1 MPFPPSLRNR
11 MITLPAIVGACLMTA
26 QAQDWKGRIV
36 KEGDVTVVQNPKD
49 PIHRGQVLGLKE
61 DWTIG
66 GKSATGDQALAR
78 PWCIS
83 VDKEGLLYILD
94 IQDACVKVFDGTG
107 TYVRT
112 IGRRGQGPGEIGAA
126 FSIMIPAKSKTLIF
140 NDVGGRRLAFFSLD
154 GMFQKNLPV
163 RGFSDDPVID
173 SRFDIY
179 IDSIDIRNHKE
190 SLKKMNPDM
199 TAVLAEIFDQPLDES
214 HNPFKA
220 RTRWI
225 LDPEDHFILG
235 RATSYEFD
243 IFDSRCVLSR
253 KIRRDYDPQRVSKS
267 DVDEFLKRG
276 APPGVNP
283 TYDFS
288 THHAYYR
295 SFFVDDQGHLFVQT
309 WERTAGNAQDIHD
322 VFDSQGR
329 FVGRVAMPRHEDLI
343 NPTTRVL
350 KKSKFYAIEPD
361 DEGDNVVKSYSV
373 TWLIPG
379 EKGG

>member
-1 MPFPPSLRNR
+1 M
-11 MITLPAIVGACLMTA
+11 MTLSAVVAACLMSA
-26 QAQDWKGRIV
+26 QAQNWKGRII
-36 KEGDVTVVQNPKD
+36 KEGDVTVVQNPKN
-49 PIHRGQVLGLKE
+49 PIYEGPALSLRE
-61 DWTIG
+61 DWAIG
-66 GKSATGDQALAR
+66 GKSATGDQALAK
-78 PWCIS
+78 PWCIA
-83 VDKEGLLYILD
+83 VDEEGLLYVLD
-94 IQDACVKVFDGTG
+94 VQDACVKVFDGTG
-107 TYVRT
+107 AYVRA

-126 FSIMIPAKSKTLIF
+126 FSIMIPAKSRTLAF

-154 GMFQKNLPV
+154 GIFQKNLPF
-163 RGFSDDPVID
+163 RGLFDDPVVD

-179 IDSIDIRNHKE
+179 VGSTDIRNRRE
-190 SLKKMNPDM
+190 SLKKMNSDM
-199 TAVLAEIFDQPLDES
+199 TVVLAEIFDQPSDER

-220 RTRWI
+220 RPRWI
-225 LDPEDHFILG
+225 LDAEDRFILG

-243 IFDSRCVLSR
+243 VFDSRGVLSR
-253 KIRRDYDPQRVSKS
+253 KVRRDYDPQKVSQA
-267 DVDEFLKRG
+267 DIDEFLKRG

-295 SFFVDDQGHLFVQT
+295 SFFVDDRGHLFVQT

-343 NPTTRVL
+343 NPTARVL
-350 KKSKFYAIEPD
+350 KKGKFYAIQPD
-361 DEGDNVVKSYSV
+361 DEGYDVVKRYSV

>member
-11 MITLPAIVGACLMTA
+11 ILTFPAIVAACLISA

-36 KEGDVTVVQNPKD
+36 KEGDITVVQNPKD
-49 PIHRGQVLGLKE
+49 PIHSGPVLGLKE

-66 GKSATGDQALAR
+66 GKSTAGDQALAK
-78 PWCIS
+78 PWCIA
-83 VDKEGLLYILD
+83 VDEEGLLYVLD
-94 IQDACVKVFDGTG
+94 VQDACVKVFDGTG
-107 TYVRT
+107 TYVRA

-126 FSIMIPAKSKTLIF
+126 FSIMIPEKSKTLIF
-140 NDVGGRRLAFFSLD
+140 NDVGGRRLAFFSLG

-163 RGFSDDPVID
+163 RGLFDDPIID
-173 SRFDIY
+173 SHFDIY
-179 IDSIDIRNHKE
+179 VNSTDIRNRRE

-199 TAVLAEIFDQPLDES
+199 TAVLAEIFDRPSDES

-225 LDPEDHFILG
+225 LDTEDHFILG

-243 IFDSRCVLSR
+243 FFDNRGVLSR
-253 KIRRDYDPQRVSKS
+253 KIRRDYDPQKVSKA

-295 SFFVDDQGHLFVQT
+295 SFFVDDMGHLFVQT
-309 WERTAGNAQDIHD
+309 WERNAGNTQDVHD

-343 NPTTRVL
+343 NPTIRVL
-350 KKSKFYAIEPD
+350 KKGKFYAIEPD
-361 DEGDNVVKSYSV
+361 DEGYNVVKRYSV
-373 TWLIPG
+373 TWLISV

>member
-11 MITLPAIVGACLMTA
+11 MIALLAIVAACLISA

-36 KEGDVTVVQNPKD
+36 KEGDITVVQNPKD
-49 PIHRGQVLGLKE
+49 PIHSGPVLGLKE

-66 GKSATGDQALAR
+66 GKSKAGDQALAK
-78 PWCIS
+78 PWCIA
-83 VDKEGLLYILD
+83 VDEEGLLYVLD
-94 IQDACVKVFDGTG
+94 VQDACVKVFDGTG
-107 TYVRT
+107 TYVRA

-126 FSIMIPAKSKTLIF
+126 FSIMIPEKSKILIF
-140 NDVGGRRLAFFSLD
+140 NDVGGRRLAFFSLG

-163 RGFSDDPVID
+163 RGLFDDPIID
-173 SRFDIY
+173 SHFDIY
-179 IDSIDIRNHKE
+179 VNSTDIRNRRE

-199 TAVLAEIFDQPLDES
+199 TAVLAEIFDQPSDES

-225 LDPEDHFILG
+225 LDTEDHFILG

-243 IFDSRCVLSR
+243 FFDNRGVLSR
-253 KIRRDYDPQRVSKS
+253 KIRRDYDPQKVSKA

-295 SFFVDDQGHLFVQT
+295 SFFVDDMGHLFVQT
-309 WERTAGNAQDIHD
+309 WERNAGNTQDVHD
-322 VFDSQGR
+322 VFDSLGR
-329 FVGRVAMPRHEDLI
+329 FVGRIAMPRHEDLI
-343 NPTTRVL
+343 NPTIRVL
-350 KKSKFYAIEPD
+350 KKGKFYAIEPD
-361 DEGDNVVKSYSV
+361 DEGYNVVKRYSV
-373 TWLIPG
+373 TWLISV

>member
-11 MITLPAIVGACLMTA
+11 IIAFPAIVAACLISA
-26 QAQDWKGRIV
+26 QAQDWKGRIA
-36 KEGDVTVVQNPKD
+36 KEGDITVAQNPRE
-49 PIHRGQVLGLKE
+49 PIHKGPVLGLKE
-61 DWTIG
+61 DWAIG
-66 GKSATGDQALAR
+66 GKSAAGDQSPAK
-78 PWCIS
+78 PWCIA
-83 VDKEGLLYILD
+83 VDEEGLLYVLD
-94 IQDACVKVFDGTG
+94 VQDACVKVFDGTG

-112 IGRRGQGPGEIGAA
+112 IGRHGQGPGEIGAA
-126 FSIMIPAKSKTLIF
+126 FSIMIPAKSRTLVF

-154 GMFQKNLPV
+154 GLFQKNLPV
-163 RGFSDDPVID
+163 RGLSDVPVID

-179 IDSIDIRNHKE
+179 VGSTDVRNRRE

-199 TAVLAEIFDQPLDES
+199 SSVLAEIFDQPLDES

-225 LDPEDHFILG
+225 VDPEDHLILG

-243 IFDSRCVLSR
+243 FFDSRGVLSR
-253 KIRRDYDPQRVSKS
+253 KIRRDYDPQKVSKA

-288 THHAYYR
+288 TTHAYYR
-295 SFFVDDQGHLFVQT
+295 SFFADDRGHLFVQT
-309 WERTAGNAQDIHD
+309 WERTAGNIQDIHD

-329 FVGRVAMPRHEDLI
+329 FIGRIAMPRHEDLI
-343 NPTTRVL
+343 NPTIRVL
-350 KKSKFYAIEPD
+350 KKGKFYAIEPD
-361 DEGDNVVKSYSV
+361 DEGYDVIKRYSV

-379 EKGG
+379 AGGG